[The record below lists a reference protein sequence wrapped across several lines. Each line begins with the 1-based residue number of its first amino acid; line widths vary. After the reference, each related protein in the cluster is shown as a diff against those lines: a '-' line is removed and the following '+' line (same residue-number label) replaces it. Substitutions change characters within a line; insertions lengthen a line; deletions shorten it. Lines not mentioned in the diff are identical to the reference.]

1 MPRLVFGELK
11 YLSIMSSQMER
22 RIACC
27 RLSVDVGAAY
37 QI

>member
-1 MPRLVFGELK
+1 MPRSVFGELE

-22 RIACC
+22 RIARR
-27 RLSVDVGAAY
+27 RLSVHVGAAY